1 MNQKFNARAKLT
13 IASDTNFEFDFDFHC
28 DCLGSVRQPSR
39 SSPSIGD
46 SLCAALC
53 LGLRR
58 ARIRSAVYGFIS
70 ACTHTLK
77 HTHTDIDADTYIHI
91 YELCTSLSAYNRF
104 LDKKMSS
111 DCCTTRIHKITL
123 GKRSQAATQG
133 KGAAISFER
142 EFLTWTTTSCLARLG
157 SARTWLV
164 CLIARPTDIRGKYA
178 RSV

>member
-13 IASDTNFEFDFDFHC
+13 IASDSNFEFDC
-28 DCLGSVRQPSR
+28 DCDCDSDWLDSVRQPSR

-46 SLCAALC
+46 SLCAAVC

-70 ACTHTLK
+70 ASAHTL
-77 HTHTDIDADTYIHI
+77 THRYTYTHM

-123 GKRSQAATQG
+123 GKRFQSCYCCCSG
-133 KGAAISFER
+133 RWGRGER
-142 EFLTWTTTSCLARLG
+142 
-157 SARTWLV
+157 
-164 CLIARPTDIRGKYA
+164 
-178 RSV
+178 

>member
-13 IASDTNFEFDFDFHC
+13 IASDSNFDFDC
-28 DCLGSVRQPSR
+28 DCDWLDSVRQPSR

-46 SLCAALC
+46 SLCAAVC

-70 ACTHTLK
+70 AST
-77 HTHTDIDADTYIHI
+77 HTHTQRYTYTIM

-123 GKRSQAATQG
+123 GKRFQSCYCCSG
-133 KGAAISFER
+133 GRGRGGAISFER

-157 SARTWLV
+157 SART
-164 CLIARPTDIRGKYA
+164 
-178 RSV
+178 